1 MGKLK
6 QPWRFVRNDGG
17 PLLFAGLWET
27 WTPVGMGTGSE
38 TDGAVSTLETFTVL
52 TTTPNAVTAPVH
64 DRMPVILDGSA
75 AARWLDP
82 KATKEMLLGLCTPA
96 DDSLLR
102 RYPVS
107 TVVGNARNDVPQCI
121 EELRDLL

>member
-27 WTPVGMGTGSE
+27 WRLATGSE
-38 TDGAVSTLETFTVL
+38 PIHTFTVL

-64 DRMPVILDGSA
+64 DRMPVILDGPA
-75 AARWLDP
+75 ASRWLDL
-82 KATKEMLLGLCTPA
+82 KTTKETLLGLCTPA

-107 TVVGNARNDVPQCI
+107 TVVSNARNDVPQCI
-121 EELRDLL
+121 EELRELL